1 MKITIMITSVL
12 LMLSCTSKEQND
24 QNITDLIQG
33 DNLDQWG
40 FILED
45 SLLTMD
51 DIWSVKEGILYC
63 SGAVKGYI
71 YTKEDYSDYILSF
84 NWRWPD
90 GAGNSGV
97 LLHISSPDE
106 IWPVCIEAQLKA
118 ENAADLIM
126 MGGTSIKEQSDKTN
140 RRVAKLNESNEKT
153 PGEWNS
159 YKIVCRNNS
168 IKVFINDVLQ
178 NQASQA
184 SVTKGKIGLQ
194 SEGKAIEFNNIILE
208 KL

>member
-1 MKITIMITSVL
+1 MKAIFTILSVL
-12 LMLSCTSKEQND
+12 LLLSCASKEKEK
-24 QNITDLIQG
+24 QNITNLLKG
-33 DNLDQWG
+33 NNLDQWG

-51 DIWSVKEGILYC
+51 DIWSVNEGVLYC
-63 SGAVKGYI
+63 SGAVNGYI
-71 YTKEDYSDYILSF
+71 YTKEDYADYTFSF
-84 NWRWPD
+84 DWRWPD
-90 GAGNSGV
+90 EAGNSGV
-97 LLHISSPDE
+97 LLHISRPDE

-126 MGGTSIKEQSDKTN
+126 MGGTSIKEQSDRTN

-159 YKIVCRNNS
+159 YKIICRSDS

-178 NQASQA
+178 NQASQT
-184 SVTKGKIGLQ
+184 SVSKGKIGLQ
-194 SEGKAIEFNNIILE
+194 SECKPIEFKNIALQQF
-208 KL
+208 